1 MVLAGVLDSDASRKA
16 RALCVS
22 ATPFAS
28 PRHLRRRSGLP
39 TRHRA
44 GIWRADQAWRQLLF
58 AYSQATVPQV
68 TVSRARLTAE
78 PTTSWLPA
86 LGGDINYAWPTA
98 EIAVM
103 GAKGA
108 VESSSALTS
117 GTRKDR
123 PHTREYEARFL
134 SPFVAAERGYVDDV
148 IMPHAT
154 RRRVSGRSPCC
165 ARSRSR
171 CRRGSTTICHC
182 DKSHRDLPR
191 VEIQAAIA
199 DAAFKNC
206 FILFME
212 ARIKRGQY
220 FVSSVECPREF
231 RHIDVRP
238 LAVTYIVASLDYV
251 RIERNFPIPNLI
263 IEFNLEVLS
272 EKSQKLRTV
281 VSSANRSLS
290 ERSAND
296 FPTQRLSTPF
306 NRNLVSPNRPF

>member
-1 MVLAGVLDSDASRKA
+1 
-16 RALCVS
+16 
-22 ATPFAS
+22 
-28 PRHLRRRSGLP
+28 
-39 TRHRA
+39 
-44 GIWRADQAWRQLLF
+44 
-58 AYSQATVPQV
+58 
-68 TVSRARLTAE
+68 
-78 PTTSWLPA
+78 
-86 LGGDINYAWPTA
+86 
-98 EIAVM
+98 
-103 GAKGA
+103 
-108 VESSSALTS
+108 
-117 GTRKDR
+117 
-123 PHTREYEARFL
+123 
-134 SPFVAAERGYVDDV
+134 
-148 IMPHAT
+148 
-154 RRRVSGRSPCC
+154 
-165 ARSRSR
+165 
-171 CRRGSTTICHC
+171 
-182 DKSHRDLPR
+182 
-191 VEIQAAIA
+191 
-199 DAAFKNC
+199 
-206 FILFME
+206 ME